1 MNPMTDTQR
10 SLTPPEWMEIH
21 RYWDKV
27 EQILD
32 HMRGPGGCMCG
43 AKITDDPDWAI
54 HLAKVLFPHRGVREG
69 QLEDWHGKTT
79 ETP

>member
-1 MNPMTDTQR
+1 
-10 SLTPPEWMEIH
+10 
-21 RYWDKV
+21 
-27 EQILD
+27 
-32 HMRGPGGCMCG
+32 MCG